1 MDEFKEFIESDVK
14 LISAKTNPSGIAMI
28 WKDSVTTRE
37 DIDKLMSTLPSK
49 LITFENYMYTIHRE
63 TWQIVFKRV
72 ISSLLSSYN
81 STARSITNSSI
92 DDTNSI
98 IEIRKYLASCL
109 LEVIF
114 SVIALGNSMDVSYPP
129 EYIKSLE
136 DKYSKGIPSIVMFMH
151 SEQPSHTQ
159 IQEIWLPEKLN
170 TPRAREYFSKAIE
183 ASIITQKGTGKDTRY
198 SKAAITKAQLAYF
211 LELVFCRDE
220 AGKDNGIDFPDDAV
234 STLFDATRL
243 GKARSQYANNK
254 GKKPRVPDAAYNG
267 GKPRGYEIIDK
278 IFM

>member
-1 MDEFKEFIESDVK
+1 MDEFKEFIESEVK

-28 WKDSVTTRE
+28 WKDSATTRE

-92 DDTNSI
+92 EDTNSI

-151 SEQPSHTQ
+151 SEQPRHAK

-170 TPRAREYFSKAIE
+170 TPRARKYFSKAIE
-183 ASIITQKGTGKDTRY
+183 ANIITKTDTGY
-198 SKAAITKAQLAYF
+198 SMGSAIKTKALLAYF
-211 LELVFCRDE
+211 LELVFCRNE
-220 AGKDNGIDFPDDAV
+220 AGKDNGIDFPDDDV
-234 STLFDATRL
+234 STLFRTTRL

-254 GKKPRVPDAAYNG
+254 GKKPRVPDAAYDG
-267 GKPRGYEIIDK
+267 GKPTGYNIIDK

>member
-1 MDEFKEFIESDVK
+1 MDEFKEFIESEVK

-151 SEQPSHTQ
+151 SEQPSRAKV
-159 IQEIWLPEKLN
+159 QEILLPEKLN
-170 TPRAREYFSKAIE
+170 TPRARKYFSKAID
-183 ASIITQKGTGKDTRY
+183 ANIITKTDTGY
-198 SKAAITKAQLAYF
+198 SMGSAIKTKSLLAYF
-211 LELVFCRDE
+211 IELVFCRDE
-220 AGKDNGIDFPDDAV
+220 AGKDNGIKYPGDA
-234 STLFDATRL
+234 SSLLFGTTRL
-243 GKARSQYANNK
+243 EKARSQYLNNK
-254 GKKPRVPDAAYNG
+254 GKNPKGQGADYDG
-267 GKPRGYEIIDK
+267 GKPGGYKIIDK
-278 IFM
+278 IFIK

>member
-1 MDEFKEFIESDVK
+1 MDEFKEFIESEVK

-151 SEQPSHTQ
+151 SEQPSRAKV
-159 IQEIWLPEKLN
+159 QEILLPEKLN
-170 TPRAREYFSKAIE
+170 TPRARKYFSKAID
-183 ASIITQKGTGKDTRY
+183 ANIITKTDTGY
-198 SKAAITKAQLAYF
+198 SMGSAIKTKALLAYF
-211 LELVFCRDE
+211 IELVFCRDE
-220 AGKDNGIDFPDDAV
+220 AGKDNGIKYPGDA
-234 STLFDATRL
+234 SSLLFGTTRL
-243 GKARSQYANNK
+243 EKARSQYLNNK
-254 GKKPRVPDAAYNG
+254 GKNPKGQGADYDG
-267 GKPRGYEIIDK
+267 GKPGGYKIIDK
-278 IFM
+278 IFIK